1 MIPEDDHKLASAEK
15 RFSGIGVS
23 SGIALA
29 HAHVRNNFFVEPDKY
44 IINHKAKDEEISRLE
59 NAIADTKEQ
68 IELLKNQVREATNSK
83 GEENI
88 FDAHL
93 LVLEDQVV
101 LDEVRR
107 NVREDNLN
115 IEYAFYKTMNHYIC
129 LLYTSPSPR
138 DRSLSRMPSS
148 A

>member
-1 MIPEDDHKLASAEK
+1 MTSEDNHNAANAEK

-23 SGIALA
+23 FGIALA
-29 HAHVRNNFFVEPDKY
+29 RAFVRNSFFVEPDKY
-44 IINHKAKDEEISRLE
+44 IIDDFAKDDEISRLE
-59 NAIADTKEQ
+59 DSIEVTKGQ
-68 IELLKNQVREATNSK
+68 IELLKNQVREAANSK

-93 LVLEDQVV
+93 LVLEDTVV

-115 IEYAFYKTMNHYIC
+115 IEYAF
-129 LLYTSPSPR
+129 
-138 DRSLSRMPSS
+138 
-148 A
+148 